1 MLSHSE
7 QLERRGVELLAVGF
21 SPPDALTAL
30 ADHLGWPFRFLSDVD
45 RVLYRRLGLGR
56 AGVRQVW
63 SKGTRAIYQQARR
76 EGAEIRLPVEDPLQL
91 GGDAVI
97 VRGTVAFLHRP
108 ASPDDRIDPGV
119 LVARALEVADR
130 EAGGTSP

>member
-7 QLERRGVELLAVGF
+7 ELLAAGVELCAVGF
-21 SPPDALTAL
+21 SPPDALAAL
-30 ADHLGWPFRFLSDVD
+30 ADHLEWPFRFLSDVH

-76 EGAEIRLPVEDPLQL
+76 EGTEIRLPVEDPLQL
-91 GGDAVI
+91 GGDAVV

-108 ASPDDRIDPGV
+108 ASPDDRIDPAV
-119 LVARALEVADR
+119 LVARAR
-130 EAGGTSP
+130 EIAAQATGEAPS